1 MSNRTKFTKMEK
13 VSVLPDF
20 NINKDRVYVTP
31 DGSLHFRDAGNRRWI
46 SLKSNSVDRTGARN
60 YIKQT
65 MFGRS
70 LALET
75 LDPPVFNAVYTNNSL
90 ITGTGIPGAQVTVI
104 FGNNSEVTVT
114 VDENGEWAVSVPLTI
129 ILIEGTRLSAFHTLG
144 NLTSENGYT
153 TILGLLIAPATPEIN
168 PVYDTSTTLRG
179 TGPSNSEILL
189 TYLGNTITTDSNTI
203 GRYFKEVPENWG
215 LLAGQIIEVQAKRNG
230 LFSGIRETV
239 ILETPEPDLEP
250 ILEGSTCTY
259 REGTRHI
266 SFDGSIPGN
275 QYMDGT
281 HTIRHATIQNG
292 VEGVYS
298 DYEYINI
305 DSYLRRDRYVEFSSD
320 YAEGD
325 TFTYR
330 QKIYDGTGTLVAIY
344 DTENILVEE
353 MDDNPKV
360 QVTNV
365 HVMGENLYQLEGTHT
380 YPYTDLGSRR
390 LAVGSLNGQ
399 MSIQTELTG
408 QTTWISE
415 TFYASGNTAY
425 VVDYDHIK
433 TCENGTFTIKTQ
445 LN

>member
-1 MSNRTKFTKMEK
+1 MNNRTKFTKMEK

-20 NINKDRVYVTP
+20 NINKDRVYITP

-70 LALET
+70 LAVET
-75 LDPPVFNAVYTNNSL
+75 LDPPVFNTVYTNNSL
-90 ITGTGIPGAQVTVI
+90 ITGTGIPGAQVTVV
-104 FGNNSEVTVT
+104 FWANNEVTVT
-114 VDENGEWAVSVPLTI
+114 VDENGEWVVSVPVALF
-129 ILIEGTRLSAFHTLG
+129 LIEGRMLSAFHTLG

-153 TILGLLIAPATPEIN
+153 TILGLLIPPATPEIN
-168 PVYDTSTTLRG
+168 PVYDTSTILMG

-189 TYLGNTITTDSNTI
+189 TYLGNTITTNSNVI
-203 GRYFKEVPENWG
+203 GRYSKEVPENWG

-230 LFSGIRETV
+230 LFSGIRETI

-250 ILEGSTCTY
+250 ILEGITCTY

-266 SFDGSIPGN
+266 SFDGSIPGE

-298 DYEYINI
+298 DYEYVNI
-305 DSYLRRDRYVEFSSD
+305 DSYLRKDRYVEFTSD
-320 YAEGD
+320 YIVGD

-330 QKIYDGTGTLVAIY
+330 QKIYDGTGTLVEIY

-353 MDDNPKV
+353 IDDNTNM

-380 YPYTDLGSRR
+380 HPYPDLGTVR

-399 MSIQTELTG
+399 MSIQSELTG

-415 TFYASGNTAY
+415 TFYASGDFAY
-425 VVDYDHIK
+425 VVSYDHLK
-433 TCENGTFTIKTQ
+433 TCEHGAVTIKTQ

>member
-1 MSNRTKFTKMEK
+1 MEK

-31 DGSLHFRDAGNRRWI
+31 DGSMHFRDAGNRRWI
-46 SLKSNSVDRTGARN
+46 TLKSNSVDRTGARN

-70 LALET
+70 LAIET
-75 LDPPVFNAVYTNNSL
+75 LDPPVFNPVYTNDGI
-90 ITGTGIPGAQVTVI
+90 ITGTGIPGAQVTII
-104 FGNNSEVTVT
+104 FGANNEVTVT
-114 VDENGEWAVSVPLTI
+114 VDENGEWTVSVPTAM
-129 ILIEGTRLSAFHTLG
+129 ILMEGRRLSAFHTLG
-144 NLTSENGYT
+144 NLTSEYGYT
-153 TILGLLIAPATPEIN
+153 IVLAALFPPATPEIN

-179 TGPSNSEILL
+179 TGPSNSVISL
-189 TYLGNTITTDSNTI
+189 TYLGNTITTDSNII
-203 GRYFKEVPENWG
+203 GRYFKEVPVNWG
-215 LLAGQIIEVQAKRNG
+215 LLAGQIIEVQAERNG
-230 LFSGIRETV
+230 LFSGIRETI

-250 ILEGSTCTY
+250 VLEGSTCTY

-266 SFDGSIPGN
+266 SFDGNIPGE

-298 DYEYINI
+298 DYEYDNI
-305 DSYLRRDRYVEFSSD
+305 DSYLRRNRYVEFSND
-320 YAEGD
+320 YAVGD

-344 DTENILVEE
+344 DTENILVEG
-353 MDDNPKV
+353 MDDNTSM

-380 YPYTDLGSRR
+380 YPYPDLESRR

-408 QTTWISE
+408 QTTWRSE
-415 TFYASGNTAY
+415 TFYASGDVAY
-425 VVDYDHIK
+425 VVNYDHVK

-445 LN
+445 LEQ